1 MKSKFKENLKKI
13 ILFSV
18 FSTIGIFIFIS
29 LLSSSP
35 EKNNFF
41 MFDSLSDDSENFFGL
56 VSSILSNFL
65 FDIFGIVSYLFCV
78 FLIFNGVRIV
88 LGRETAWYSWL
99 MLPITIILL
108 CFILGSFNTQ
118 LALPFLSSGILGE
131 GLIIYYDH
139 YIGSTEYSNITYIFL
154 ILLLF
159 FSIFLTFNIGYFEI

>member
-1 MKSKFKENLKKI
+1 
-13 ILFSV
+13 
-18 FSTIGIFIFIS
+18 
-29 LLSSSP
+29 
-35 EKNNFF
+35 

-78 FLIFNGVRIV
+78 FLIFNGVRVV

-159 FSIFLTFNIGYFEI
+159 ISIFLTFNIGYFEIKNSILVLVKSIFYLILIVGRALNLTNYRSHSFFLY